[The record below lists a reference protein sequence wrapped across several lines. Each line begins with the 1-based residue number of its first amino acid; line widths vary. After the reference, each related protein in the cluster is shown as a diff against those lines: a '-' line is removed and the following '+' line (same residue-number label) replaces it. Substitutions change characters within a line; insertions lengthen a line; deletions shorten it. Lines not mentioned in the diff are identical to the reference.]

1 MRRFSALLIVAM
13 VVVLVASACT
23 DEAGEVMTAEDPQV
37 QVETPDPDDSSSGA
51 EDSGDQPDAD
61 DAGDS
66 SDAVDDGAPEP
77 DGSTDAVDDGA
88 PEPDG
93 STDATDTPAD
103 VVSPEAGDAEALLA
117 AATTQL
123 AGRSVRGEATLAL
136 PAEAGS
142 PGALSARFEFDA
154 DGDLAVTVELPPG
167 MDPEFPEGGDAEVR
181 YVGGEQYIR
190 PPTGTEAQGGPTWFI
205 AEAGMAGQPGPEDQL
220 GLLCV
225 FPQMADAP
233 AADCDPLA
241 EAASLVS
248 AASDAVVVGRE
259 EVRGVQT
266 TRVGFRV
273 SLLDLAGDALGA
285 APDSG
290 DSEGFDSEG
299 IAGAFEEML
308 SGLAMDVEL
317 WIDDDTLIRR
327 MSLDLATLL
336 MGFVGEE
343 ADMPQFLLTL
353 EFYDF
358 DADISVEAPPPES
371 VTDDPST
378 LLSDGDSA
386 TTEPYDPRLPRKSLS
401 PPEAVRVLSLVR
413 EAAARRAC
421 SPLGP
426 LSEGARPWVGA
437 AARSAE
443 VAGGSKAGGDGH
455 HASPPRTGDIVGL
468 VHGVTGADL
477 GRRLG

>member
-1 MRRFSALLIVAM
+1 MRRFPAPLIVAM
-13 VVVLVASACT
+13 AAVLVASACT
-23 DEAGEVMTAEDPQV
+23 DEAGEVVTAADPQV
-37 QVETPDPDDSSSGA
+37 QVETPDSDDSSSGA
-51 EDSGDQPDAD
+51 TDSGDQPDAD
-61 DAGDS
+61 DAVDSADTGDAS
-66 SDAVDDGAPEP
+66 APEP
-77 DGSTDAVDDGA
+77 DGSTDAA
-88 PEPDG
+88 
-93 STDATDTPAD
+93 DTPAD
-103 VVSPEAGDAEALLA
+103 VVAPEAGDAEALLA
-117 AATTQL
+117 TATTQL
-123 AGRSVRGEATLAL
+123 DGRSVRGEATLAL
-136 PAEAGS
+136 PAEAG
-142 PGALSARFEFDA
+142 PMGALTARFEFDA

-167 MDPEFPEGGDAEVR
+167 LDPEFPEGGDVEVR
-181 YVGGEQYIR
+181 YVGGQQFVR
-190 PPTGTEAQGGPTWFI
+190 PLAGTMAEGGPTWFI

-248 AASDAVVVGRE
+248 AASDAAVVGRE
-259 EVRGVQT
+259 DVRGVQT

-308 SGLAMDVEL
+308 SGLGLDVEL

-371 VTDDPST
+371 VTDDPSI

-386 TTEPYDPRLPRKSLS
+386 TTEPYDPEPA
-401 PPEAVRVLSLVR
+401 PEEPEPA
-413 EAAARRAC
+413 
-421 SPLGP
+421 
-426 LSEGARPWVGA
+426 
-437 AARSAE
+437 
-443 VAGGSKAGGDGH
+443 
-455 HASPPRTGDIVGL
+455 
-468 VHGVTGADL
+468 
-477 GRRLG
+477 